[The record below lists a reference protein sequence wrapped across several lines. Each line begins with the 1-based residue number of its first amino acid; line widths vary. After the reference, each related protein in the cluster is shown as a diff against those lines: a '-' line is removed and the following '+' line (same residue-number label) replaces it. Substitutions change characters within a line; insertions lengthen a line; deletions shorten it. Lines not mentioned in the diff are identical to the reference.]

1 MATARATRGRRGG
14 SVGGARAPLGTGP
27 GTGPA
32 ADAATGGPG
41 PNPAANGALAR
52 LVEHVVPDAG
62 VPADRRGGVFPG
74 PAPRAAEAC
83 AVPEASALAD
93 ATSGSPAVVP
103 VGPVVPDNGTRRRID
118 GVEHVFFHG
127 YWVRHYT
134 PIDDSLASRKRLID
148 NLTRRAFHHTE
159 PGINTP
165 GERLDL
171 ARAAHDAETDPALRR
186 VNAAM
191 LAGALFNRATDIFT
205 TIVELEEK
213 GVRVSRDNELMRA
226 CGDCFKEALE
236 LGRHVRHHSGEEGID
251 ELWGEPFRA
260 FTIPI
265 EAYYESRFIK
275 VAQTMRNIDRVAAT
289 LRETF
294 PPRPEFAG
302 IGPLIDAFAAAAR
315 RECETMRT
323 DACIFEIWPRFVAA
337 GEALAGFAPDV
348 RAGCARECV
357 YVLDE
362 ARHTLVAGRDLIN
375 WIARARVP
383 MPKST
388 ANFVARCASLRE
400 RLAAC

>member
-1 MATARATRGRRGG
+1 MGIARATIRTRTRAAKAIRATPPGATPEPPASVLDGIIEGPPPPPGG
-14 SVGGARAPLGTGP
+14 SVIPLPSATH
-27 GTGPA
+27 A
-32 ADAATGGPG
+32 A
-41 PNPAANGALAR
+41 
-52 LVEHVVPDAG
+52 VP
-62 VPADRRGGVFPG
+62 P
-74 PAPRAAEAC
+74 PAP
-83 AVPEASALAD
+83 VI
-93 ATSGSPAVVP
+93 P
-103 VGPVVPDNGTRRRID
+103 VTPVVPDNGTRRRID
-118 GVEHVFFHG
+118 GVEYIFFHG

-134 PIDDSLASRKRLID
+134 PVDDSLASRKRLID

-165 GERLDL
+165 GERLDM
-171 ARAAHDAETDPALRR
+171 ARAAWEAQTDPALRR

-205 TIVELEEK
+205 AIVELEQK

-236 LGRHVRHHSGEEGID
+236 LGRDVRHHSGEEGID

-275 VAQTMRNIDRVAAT
+275 VAQTMSNIDRIANT

-294 PPRPEFAG
+294 RERPEFAG
-302 IGPLIDAFAAAAR
+302 IEPLVDAYAAAAR

-337 GEALAGFAPDV
+337 GEALATFVP
-348 RAGCARECV
+348 RAEPGCSSECR
-357 YVLDE
+357 YVLEE
-362 ARHTLVAGRDLIN
+362 ARHTLVAGRDLLN
-375 WIARARVP
+375 WVARARVP
-383 MPKST
+383 MPRSS

-400 RLAAC
+400 RLADC